1 MAKRVFL
8 SFSFSAERGL
18 LNDLLQ
24 FFQSNG
30 GPVEATPRF
39 MKQDLS
45 AFGEER
51 IKAAIREQM
60 TGCAA
65 LLILIGDE
73 AHNSRWIQYEAGVAN
88 ELRIPKFGVRHPS
101 RHGGFP
107 NAHRGMTEIEWNRD
121 ALARVVAS
129 L

>member
-24 FFQSNG
+24 FFHSNG
-30 GPVEATPRF
+30 GPVEATPTF

-51 IKAAIREQM
+51 IKAAVREQM

-88 ELRIPKFGVRHPS
+88 ELRIPKFGIRHPS
-101 RHGGFP
+101 HHGGFP
-107 NAHRGMTEIEWNRD
+107 NAHRGMTEIEWNREE
-121 ALARVVAS
+121 LARVVAD